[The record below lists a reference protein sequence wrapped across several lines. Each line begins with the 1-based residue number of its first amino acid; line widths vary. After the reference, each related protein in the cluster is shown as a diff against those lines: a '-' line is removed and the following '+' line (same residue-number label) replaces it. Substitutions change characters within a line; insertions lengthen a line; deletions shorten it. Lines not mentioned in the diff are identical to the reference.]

1 MIYVHPGALVEPG
14 AELEDGCE
22 VRAGAYVARYCHLE
36 PNVIVHPYAVIGGE
50 AQHSAQDS
58 RVVAGVRIGAG
69 TIIREHVTINRSLRS
84 GQSTIV
90 GSNCFLMAG
99 SHVGHDC
106 LVGNHAVLANNVML
120 GGHAV
125 VGDHAFLGGGAG
137 VHQFTRVGESA
148 MVGGLAR
155 ITQDIAPYLMVVERN
170 VVVGLNRVGLRRRG
184 FSQMARYELSVLYH
198 RLFDTPANLR
208 ELAALELAAGQCK
221 SPEAKRFLNFFAT
234 GERGFARARYNPVR
248 PSSDEHEEV

>member
-1 MIYVHPGALVEPG
+1 
-14 AELEDGCE
+14 
-22 VRAGAYVARYCHLE
+22 
-36 PNVIVHPYAVIGGE
+36 
-50 AQHSAQDS
+50 
-58 RVVAGVRIGAG
+58 
-69 TIIREHVTINRSLRS
+69 
-84 GQSTIV
+84 
-90 GSNCFLMAG
+90 MAG

-125 VGDHAFLGGGAG
+125 VGDHAFLGGGSG

-184 FSQMARYELSVLYH
+184 FSQMARSELSALYH

-208 ELAALELAAGQCK
+208 ELAAVELAAGQCQ
-221 SPEAKRFLNFFAT
+221 SPEAKRFLIFFAT
-234 GERGFARARYNPVR
+234 GERGFARARHNPTR
-248 PSSDEHEEV
+248 LGSDGHGHGHEHEEV